1 MGERHVFF
9 NFSAIGSMVQKDTCM
24 RLNLLR
30 VASSSGLAIVALTS
44 LVRSTTS
51 DPPDFTLAL
60 GMTILTLAVWDED
73 FAAASLADMV
83 AGKQRTGSRGSS
95 T

>member
-1 MGERHVFF
+1 MCV
-9 NFSAIGSMVQKDTCM
+9 

-30 VASSSGLAIVALTS
+30 VASSSGSAIVALTS
-44 LVRSTTS
+44 LVRSTMS

-73 FAAASLADMV
+73 FADDAASLADIV
-83 AGKQRTGSRGSS
+83 GDVRRETEDWFSHLKYLKPA
-95 T
+95 